1 MKTTDKLLIGLLAG
15 AGASYGLKSWLRS
28 KRRIDLA
35 GRVVVIT
42 GGTTGLGLLLAK
54 QAAERGASLVLAAR
68 DSHDLEAAEVVVR
81 SHGARDVLTVPT
93 DVADADQAQALIAVT
108 IERLGRIDVL
118 LNNAGVMMVGPVAA
132 MTLDDYR
139 NLLGTNFWGA
149 VHTTLAALPHMR
161 AARSGRIANII
172 SIGGKFAAP
181 HMAPYIASKFAL
193 TGFTKA
199 LRAELTRDDILV
211 TGIYPQTIRTGGHAH
226 AWFKGDRQAEY
237 TWFALGDTVPGLAIS
252 ADATARNAWTAICDG
267 DPELLVGLPTRIA
280 VVFDNLFPEWSAE
293 LTALIER
300 SMPGPVNL
308 DGPAVQG
315 KDLGGA
321 IPGLLSRLIPAATRP
336 NGVVG

>member
-1 MKTTDKLLIGLLAG
+1 MKTSDKALIALLAG
-15 AGASYGLKSWLRS
+15 AGATYGLKAWLRS
-28 KRRIDLA
+28 QRRIHLD

-54 QAAERGASLVLAAR
+54 HAAERGADLVLAAR
-68 DSHDLEAAEVVVR
+68 DARDLEAAEAEVR
-81 SHGARDVLTVPT
+81 RHGAREVLTVPT
-93 DVADADQAQALIAVT
+93 DVADADQAKALIDRAVG
-108 IERLGRIDVL
+108 RFGRIDVL
-118 LNNAGVMMVGPVAA
+118 LNNAGIMVVGPVAA

-139 NLLGTNFWGA
+139 SLMATNFWGA

-161 AARSGRIANII
+161 GAQSGRIGNII

-193 TGFTKA
+193 TGFTRA
-199 LRAELTRDDILV
+199 LRDELTRDNILV

-237 TWFALGDTVPGLAIS
+237 TWFAMGDTIPGLALS
-252 ADATARNAWTAICDG
+252 ADTTAVKTWKAICDG
-267 DPELLVGLPTRIA
+267 DPELLVGLPTRLA
-280 VVFDNLFPEWSAE
+280 AVFDGLFPDWSAE

-300 SMPGPVNL
+300 TMPGPVNL

-321 IPGLLSRLIPAATRP
+321 IPQFLSGLIPAATRP
-336 NGVVG
+336 GGTGG

>member
-15 AGASYGLKSWLRS
+15 AGVSYGLKSWLRS

-54 QAAERGASLVLAAR
+54 QAAERGAVLVLAAR
-68 DSHDLEAAEVVVR
+68 DTRDLEAAEAEVR

-93 DVADADQAQALIAVT
+93 DVADADQAQALIARTV
-108 IERLGRIDVL
+108 ERFGRIDVL
-118 LNNAGVMMVGPVAA
+118 LNNAGIMIVGPVAA

-172 SIGGKFAAP
+172 SIGGRFAAP
-181 HMAPYIASKFAL
+181 HMAPYIASKYAL

-199 LRAELTRDDILV
+199 LRAELTRDNILI
-211 TGIYPQTIRTGGHAH
+211 TGIYPPTIRTGGHAH

-237 TWFALGDTVPGLAIS
+237 TWFALGDTVPGLALS
-252 ADATARNAWTAICDG
+252 ADATARKAWTAICDG

-336 NGVVG
+336 NGVGG